1 MLWLLIK
8 GLQVYVSTDD
18 NILYTVFNWEVTVGH
33 REEYDA
39 WENARIV
46 TAQKSNCCYANFRWK
61 SPHPYLKAFE
71 EMRMK

>member
-18 NILYTVFNWEVTVGH
+18 NILYTVFNWEVTGRSMTHEKMLGQV
-33 REEYDA
+33 
-39 WENARIV
+39 IV

>member
-39 WENARIV
+39 WENAR
-46 TAQKSNCCYANFRWK
+46 TSDCNSAKK
-61 SPHPYLKAFE
+61 
-71 EMRMK
+71 

>member
-39 WENARIV
+39 WENARTSDCKQHKKVIAV
-46 TAQKSNCCYANFRWK
+46 MPTFVGNL
-61 SPHPYLKAFE
+61 HTLT
-71 EMRMK
+71 